1 MSNFRQAVTDHQFL
15 ITAEVA
21 PPKGGNVAHMV
32 EMASTLKGRVH
43 AVNITD
49 RQTDKLALSHAASK
63 SQTQPAATSALPD
76 RKSTR
81 LNSSHR
87 NTSRMPSSA

>member
-1 MSNFRQAVTDHQFL
+1 MFIPFL
-15 ITAEVA
+15 F
-21 PPKGGNVAHMV
+21 
-32 EMASTLKGRVH
+32 
-43 AVNITD
+43 
-49 RQTDKLALSHAASK
+49 Q
-63 SQTQPAATSALPD
+63 AATSAAAAAVKTAAVAEPTFIEID